1 MIRVGT
7 GILEYSF
14 GPQISCL
21 QPAAGHVRAS
31 VLLRFL
37 TGLQR
42 LPLRVFVAILST
54 LATFQPMHGQTPS
67 VIYSQ
72 MQYSQSTYRLYSL
85 NKDQC
90 QSK

>member
-31 VLLRFL
+31 VFFRFL

-42 LPLRVFVAILST
+42 LPLRGVCCYSVDISYFSADAWPNAFRDL
-54 LATFQPMHGQTPS
+54 QPDAVLTEH
-67 VIYSQ
+67 
-72 MQYSQSTYRLYSL
+72 L
-85 NKDQC
+85 
-90 QSK
+90 